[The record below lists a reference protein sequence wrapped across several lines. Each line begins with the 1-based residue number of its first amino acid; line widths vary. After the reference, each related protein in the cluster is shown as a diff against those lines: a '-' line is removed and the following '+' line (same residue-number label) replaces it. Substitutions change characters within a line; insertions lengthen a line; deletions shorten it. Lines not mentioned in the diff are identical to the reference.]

1 MNNKLLMGLL
11 AVTLALVLGVAWQ
24 VSSLAT
30 TVRNV
35 ADVRVK
41 ERQNMTTAS
50 WVSGGITITHQDQPK
65 EGETREEFVARFRAD
80 VAALKEAFPPDN

>member
-1 MNNKLLMGLL
+1 MGLL
-11 AVTLALVLGVAWQ
+11 AATLALVLGVAWQ

-35 ADVRVK
+35 ADVRIK
-41 ERQNMTTAS
+41 EHKSMTTAE
-50 WVSGGITITHQDQPK
+50 WMSGGIKITHTDQPK

>member
-1 MNNKLLMGLL
+1 MMGLL
-11 AVTLALVLGVAWQ
+11 AATLALVLGVGWQ

-41 ERQNMTTAS
+41 ERQNMTTAT
-50 WVSGGITITHQDQPK
+50 WVSGGITITHSDQPK

-80 VAALKEAFPPDN
+80 VEALKAAFPPD